1 MNIILNGWAL
11 YQTITSRLYAKTG
24 FYQSGG
30 AIGFRDQLQDTFG
43 LKYLDT
49 NFIKNQILKQSS
61 HQFLEGDV
69 LHWWH
74 EETKRGIRTR
84 FSDDLLWLPFAI
96 IEYINFTGDFGFLD
110 EKANYL
116 KGEVLKIGEDEK
128 YDLYEAS
135 QISQNIYEHSI
146 KAIEKSLVFGEHGL
160 PKIGSGDWNDGFST
174 VGNKGKGES
183 VWLGFFLYYILDN
196 FIPICMYKK
205 DVDLANKY
213 ELKKQELKNALNS
226 SGWDGRWF
234 KRAFADD
241 GTILGSMDNDECR
254 IDGISQSFSVISNA
268 GDNDKKFICM
278 ESLENHLINKQE
290 GIIKLLD
297 PPFDK
302 GKLEPGYIKAYLPG
316 VRENGGQYTHA
327 ACWVIIAEAMLGF
340 GDKALELFRMINP
353 IEHSRTKEAANKY
366 KVEPYVIS
374 ADVYGEENLIG
385 RGGWT
390 WYTGSSSWYYKAG
403 IEYILGLKID
413 KGYLTMIPSIPK
425 EWKEYSICYK
435 WKDSIYN
442 IKVFNPN
449 GKNTGV
455 EKVLLNGNEV
465 ENKIKLDGTGNVYNI
480 EVIL

>member
-205 DVDLANKY
+205 DVDLANK
-213 ELKKQELKNALNS
+213 
-226 SGWDGRWF
+226 
-234 KRAFADD
+234 
-241 GTILGSMDNDECR
+241 CR
-254 IDGISQSFSVISNA
+254 
-268 GDNDKKFICM
+268 
-278 ESLENHLINKQE
+278 
-290 GIIKLLD
+290 
-297 PPFDK
+297 
-302 GKLEPGYIKAYLPG
+302 
-316 VRENGGQYTHA
+316 
-327 ACWVIIAEAMLGF
+327 
-340 GDKALELFRMINP
+340 
-353 IEHSRTKEAANKY
+353 
-366 KVEPYVIS
+366 
-374 ADVYGEENLIG
+374 
-385 RGGWT
+385 
-390 WYTGSSSWYYKAG
+390 
-403 IEYILGLKID
+403 
-413 KGYLTMIPSIPK
+413 
-425 EWKEYSICYK
+425 
-435 WKDSIYN
+435 
-442 IKVFNPN
+442 
-449 GKNTGV
+449 
-455 EKVLLNGNEV
+455 
-465 ENKIKLDGTGNVYNI
+465 
-480 EVIL
+480 